1 MKKVVVN
8 IGLKVGNEEPKK
20 QLSRTLTSLLGFY
33 ALTSLRTEQEGI
45 YKGNEERTLVAYFE
59 TSSSESLV
67 ETLEYLCTE
76 LEQEAI
82 AYKVGGVG
90 GVAFNPRYEGE
101 KFPFDQKYFKD

>member
-1 MKKVVVN
+1 MIKVVVN
-8 IGLKVGNEEPKK
+8 IGLKVGNEEKK
-20 QLSRTLTSLLGFY
+20 QQLSRTLTSLLDFY
-33 ALTSLRTEQEGI
+33 VLTSVKTEQDGI

-67 ETLEYLCTE
+67 ETLEYLCSE

-90 GVAFNPRYEGE
+90 KVAFNPKYEGE
-101 KFPFDQKYFKD
+101 RFLFDQKYFKD